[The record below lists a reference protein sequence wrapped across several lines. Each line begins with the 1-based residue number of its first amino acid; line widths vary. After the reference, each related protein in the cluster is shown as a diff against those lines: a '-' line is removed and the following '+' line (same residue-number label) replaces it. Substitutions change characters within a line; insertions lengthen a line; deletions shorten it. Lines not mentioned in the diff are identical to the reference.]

1 MKILRPLRMLIM
13 KLRYLRYEMRKA
25 RSKGGSCGLFDK
37 FTFGIGVIAAVMAGV
52 ILAVGVGIT
61 IFEGKFPLF
70 ALTLAGGLLIFA
82 TPFFWSFL
90 HEIGEDIKY
99 DENSPMTFERF
110 RTLYENAPE
119 SFCLDNID
127 DGHIWAYQGL
137 DKDFL
142 FCSKTD
148 ALEAI
153 LYIRETRDK
162 RDKCEQTEDFLKL
175 VNGVQEKMAREREEE
190 EERLKKEAEKRR
202 KEILE
207 LREEMDAREAQ
218 VMQGVS

>member
-1 MKILRPLRMLIM
+1 MKILRPLRMLIV

-25 RSKGGSCGLFDK
+25 RSKGGSYGLFDK
-37 FTFGIGVIAAVMAGV
+37 PTFAIGVLIVAMAGV
-52 ILAVGVGIT
+52 TLAFGVGIT
-61 IFEGKFPLF
+61 ISEGKFPVI

-82 TPFFWSFL
+82 TPFFGSFL
-90 HEIGEDIKY
+90 HEIGEDIEY

-110 RTLYENAPE
+110 RTLYENDPE
-119 SFCLDNID
+119 SFRLVHID
-127 DGHIWAYQGL
+127 EGYVWVYQGL
-137 DKDFL
+137 DKNFL
-142 FCSKTD
+142 FCSRVD

-153 LYIRETRDK
+153 LYIREARDK

-202 KEILE
+202 KEIQE
-207 LREEMDAREAQ
+207 LREEMGAREVQ
-218 VMQGVS
+218 VIEGVS